1 MTGIGPQI
9 GFIFAARAMQG
20 HLNFKAYAES
30 DAADRPSGR
39 NAWITF
45 VVSSVLPAPA
55 TPRSMAMK

>member
-20 HLNFKAYAES
+20 PLNFKAYAEFRCSRS
-30 DAADRPSGR
+30 DFGR

-55 TPRSMAMK
+55 TPRSLATK